1 MKFIVNLKLLIGN
14 KKEIMS
20 FINYLQEKTDFLIN
34 EKEED
39 RLESIFLFACLTAAN
54 KKEKIVKSNDEVK
67 SFLKDLRKFQENCK
81 EILGKNLVFLKNIEM
96 VDLAYSFN
104 EQMKIED
111 LMTAYLNLSKSS
123 LRDAMIKLDFI
134 EVVKINKLISELFNE
149 IKLADIF
156 SKLNSDSLVINKKE
170 ITNGVQVPFL

>member
-1 MKFIVNLKLLIGN
+1 
-14 KKEIMS
+14 
-20 FINYLQEKTDFLIN
+20 
-34 EKEED
+34 
-39 RLESIFLFACLTAAN
+39 
-54 KKEKIVKSNDEVK
+54 
-67 SFLKDLRKFQENCK
+67 
-81 EILGKNLVFLKNIEM
+81 M

-104 EQMKIED
+104 EEMKIED